1 MQQSGRKGK
10 DKLFNFRPVF
20 FTAVFLCLG
29 IVFSYLKIFHGIS
42 WWWLFLLLGLGILF
56 IFCGKER
63 WKKTAVAI
71 LVLLA
76 AFFIGFFSFM
86 NQAGNF
92 LRATEYDGVYSVT
105 GTVEEKSVYGKQT
118 QLVLSKI
125 KVGESEENCKLIAYL
140 PTTYCE
146 NVQLSDVVMVRGNLQ
161 TDVRFYDDYGFRDYA
176 VNENIKYQL
185 TEVESCRII
194 DERFN
199 LFAVIRG
206 RVSKVL
212 YRGMDDEPAAV
223 CLAVLTGN
231 TSGIE
236 SGLLEN
242 IRYGGIAHIFAVSGL
257 HIGALYAFCLL
268 VTAKTPLKKA
278 PKIARFCL
286 VAATLFFYGGICGF
300 SASVIR
306 AIVLCLVNEFARLL
320 CTSIDRLE
328 TMGLAA
334 IIILLISPAELFGA
348 GFQLSF
354 VAYMGILLLQKS
366 LEKWG
371 NSVCAW
377 VKEKCA
383 KTPVEEAEKKPAVTV
398 SGKIRQAV
406 LGFLST
412 TIAAQIA
419 TAPVLLYS
427 FGYLS
432 VWSLLLNCIFV
443 PFISAVFSVLLIF
456 VVTACVLPIGASAV
470 VLYLPN
476 VVWSAVLLVFESADF
491 SALSV
496 SGVTISVGAC
506 VCYYGGLTF
515 VTDKWNLTK
524 KWQNAFAA
532 LCFAGFVCVLLGSN
546 L

>member
-1 MQQSGRKGK
+1 MRQTGRNGK

-20 FTAVFLCLG
+20 FTAVSLCAG

-42 WWWLFLLLGLGILF
+42 WWWLCLLLGLAF
-56 IFCGKER
+56 AFVFCGKER

-71 LVLLA
+71 LVLLL
-76 AFFIGFFSFM
+76 FFFGGLFSFM
-86 NQAGNF
+86 KQAENF
-92 LRATEYDGVYSVT
+92 LRVTEFDGVYSVT
-105 GTVEEKSVYGKQT
+105 GTVEEKSVYGEQT

-125 KVGESEENCKLIAYL
+125 NVGKNKENCKLIAYL

-161 TDVRFYDDYGFRDYA
+161 TNVRFYDDYGFRDYA
-176 VNENIKYQL
+176 VNENIKYKL
-185 TEVESCRII
+185 TEAESCKIVA
-194 DERFN
+194 ERFN
-199 LFAVIRG
+199 LFASIRE

-212 YRGMDDEPAAV
+212 YRGMDTEPAAV
-223 CLAVLTGN
+223 SLAVLTGN

-268 VTAKTPLKKA
+268 LTTKTPLKKT

-286 VAATLFFYGGICGF
+286 VAATLFFYGGVCGF

-334 IIILLISPAELFGA
+334 IIILLLSPVELFGA

-354 VAYMGILLLQKS
+354 VAYMGILLLQKPI
-366 LEKWG
+366 EKWG

-377 VKEKCA
+377 LKEKCS
-383 KTPVEEAEKKPAVTV
+383 KKSVEEQEKKPAVTV
-398 SGKIRQAV
+398 SGKIKQAV

-427 FGYLS
+427 FGYIS

-443 PFISAVFSVLLIF
+443 PFISAVFSLLLIF
-456 VVTACVLPIGASAV
+456 VVAACVLPIGASAFT
-470 VLYLPN
+470 LYLPN
-476 VVWSAVLLVFESADF
+476 VVWSAVLLVFEGVDF
-491 SALSV
+491 SICSI
-496 SGVTISVGAC
+496 SGVTIPVAAC

-515 VTDKWNLTK
+515 VTDKWNLTR
-524 KWQNAFAA
+524 KWQHAFAS
-532 LCFAGFVCVLLGSN
+532 LCFAGFICVILVSN
-546 L
+546 I